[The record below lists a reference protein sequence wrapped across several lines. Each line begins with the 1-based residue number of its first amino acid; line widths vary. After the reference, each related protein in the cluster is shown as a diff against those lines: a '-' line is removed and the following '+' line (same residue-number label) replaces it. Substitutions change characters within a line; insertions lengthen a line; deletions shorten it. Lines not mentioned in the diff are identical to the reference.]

1 MIVLCANTSLLV
13 PTLHRIKIAHL
24 QHAILHE
31 LSTSGDIFRSKNAQ
45 TTLPCPRNHFLQMV
59 TTRRLCNRS
68 EEHTSELQSLMR
80 ISYAVFCLKTKN
92 KDTKKKIDLHGFEEM
107 KI

>member
-59 TTRRLCNRS
+59 TTRRLCNSAATMSIRYK
-68 EEHTSELQSLMR
+68 TPQKQTRR
-80 ISYAVFCLKTKN
+80 ITFR
-92 KDTKKKIDLHGFEEM
+92 IDRKSVVTE
-107 KI
+107 KSV

>member
-45 TTLPCPRNHFLQMV
+45 TTLPCPRNHFFQMV
-59 TTRRLCNRS
+59 TTRRLCNRAATMSISYKTPQKQTRRITFRMVQRRS
-68 EEHTSELQSLMR
+68 EEHTSELHSLMR
-80 ISYAVFCLKTKN
+80 I
-92 KDTKKKIDLHGFEEM
+92 
-107 KI
+107 